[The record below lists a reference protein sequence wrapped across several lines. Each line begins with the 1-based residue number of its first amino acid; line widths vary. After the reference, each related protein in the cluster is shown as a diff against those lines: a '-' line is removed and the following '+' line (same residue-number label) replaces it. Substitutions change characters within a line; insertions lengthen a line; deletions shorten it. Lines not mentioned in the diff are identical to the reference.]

1 MRLRD
6 MCSYG
11 KYRNRLFTPVTEPLS
26 VTGTKIHNFMDL
38 SKHNPQ
44 NYESK

>member
-11 KYRNRLFTPVTEPLS
+11 KYRNRLFIPVTEPLS
-26 VTGTKIHNFMDL
+26 ITGTKITYIFKYN
-38 SKHNPQ
+38 K
-44 NYESK
+44 